1 MEVGVRV
8 EAEEPRTGKR
18 THTNSSYFL
27 MVALDDQGRPVEVPR
42 LLLETAEDLRRNGEA
57 RQRAI
62 ARRQRK
68 KK

>member
-27 MVALDDQGRPVEVPR
+27 MVALDDQGRPVEVPK
-42 LLLETAEDLRRNGEA
+42 LLLETAEDRRRNEEA
-57 RQRAI
+57 RQRAT

>member
-1 MEVGVRV
+1 
-8 EAEEPRTGKR
+8 
-18 THTNSSYFL
+18 
-27 MVALDDQGRPVEVPR
+27 MVALDDQGRPVEVPK
-42 LLLETAEDLRRNGEA
+42 LLLETAEDRRRYEEA

>member
-1 MEVGVRV
+1 
-8 EAEEPRTGKR
+8 
-18 THTNSSYFL
+18 